1 MLYIANV
8 GVNRRV
14 MKVKHLPVEMTL
26 SSATTYGKHLRNT
39 SRQDLKN
46 RLCRKNHSY
55 GVIGNDSNLLIVFYV
70 QIMPDDFVMQLHRF

>member
-1 MLYIANV
+1 MLYIANG

-26 SSATTYGKHLRNT
+26 SSATTYGRHLRNT

-55 GVIGNDSNLLIVFYV
+55 GVICRQRHPEKPNDVVGVSTG
-70 QIMPDDFVMQLHRF
+70 

>member
-39 SRQDLKN
+39 SRQDLKTV
-46 RLCRKNHSY
+46 CVEK
-55 GVIGNDSNLLIVFYV
+55 
-70 QIMPDDFVMQLHRF
+70 P

>member
-26 SSATTYGKHLRNT
+26 SSARIWQTFAQYFPPGT
-39 SRQDLKN
+39 
-46 RLCRKNHSY
+46 
-55 GVIGNDSNLLIVFYV
+55 
-70 QIMPDDFVMQLHRF
+70 

>member
-39 SRQDLKN
+39 SRRDLKTV
-46 RLCRKNHSY
+46 CVENHSY
-55 GVIGNDSNLLIVFYV
+55 GRRSTTPSGEAE
-70 QIMPDDFVMQLHRF
+70 

>member
-55 GVIGNDSNLLIVFYV
+55 GSYLPTTPSGEAE
-70 QIMPDDFVMQLHRF
+70 

>member
-55 GVIGNDSNLLIVFYV
+55 GVIPADNAI
-70 QIMPDDFVMQLHRF
+70 REAE

>member
-46 RLCRKNHSY
+46 RLCRKTIDMVLSADNAIRRSRMTL
-55 GVIGNDSNLLIVFYV
+55 SE
-70 QIMPDDFVMQLHRF
+70 